1 MLSNRAVSL
10 NQAAGDIVTSS
21 KGPPRQVAA
30 SSNRFGKAYEEFID
44 GGLEMAGAAKDPES
58 RTQIVG
64 GLRSVSMTS
73 SKLLMATKSLLAD
86 PSAPNAKNQLTQAAR
101 SAVSL
106 YVSNI
111 CMLGVI

>member
-10 NQAAGDIVTSS
+10 NQAAGDIITAS
-21 KGPPRQVAA
+21 KGSPHQVAA
-30 SSNRFGKAYEEFID
+30 SSNRFGRAYEEFID
-44 GGLEMAGAAKDPES
+44 GGLEMAGATKDQES

-101 SAVSL
+101 SVNYLS
-106 YVSNI
+106 
-111 CMLGVI
+111 